1 MGTTSAPKA
10 NASSTP
16 TPPKVFPSVEDG
28 TPSEEGGPIAR
39 TGFNYQDEIAVG
51 YLLDMLEDPSIQK
64 VHCET
69 HDDVILIS
77 QQDAS
82 AQVIAEYVQVKG
94 SEDDKYWSVA
104 DLCFKVKGKAGSS
117 IYETSLERDKH
128 SEVSRFRI
136 VTLRPVDSD
145 LKILTFDRQAS
156 NRTGDPTKITE
167 LVAAIEKK
175 CKDAKSDKG
184 NGANFWVRNC
194 LWEERQS
201 EEQNRQ
207 VNLLRV
213 IKISARENRLLLPEQ
228 AETLL
233 QELRQKAKDAGDA
246 KWANGKD
253 KKIIERSKL
262 IEWWNARV
270 QALIDGSST
279 ISGGKLEG
287 KMTAA
292 QLPEP
297 IIGLAKEL
305 RRDYAAVSRTSKYS
319 SSGDDETLRSKVKS
333 TVQSLQS
340 SLHSGE
346 LNLNGTE
353 FHSLC
358 LTRMEQINESRP
370 EGAPD
375 RTAFLKGCMYD
386 IADRCLLRFE
396 RSNS

>member
-1 MGTTSAPKA
+1 
-10 NASSTP
+10 
-16 TPPKVFPSVEDG
+16 
-28 TPSEEGGPIAR
+28 
-39 TGFNYQDEIAVG
+39 
-51 YLLDMLEDPSIQK
+51 MLEAPSIQK

-104 DLCFKVKGKAGSS
+104 DLCVKVKGKAGSS

-184 NGANFWVRNC
+184 NGADFWVRNC

-213 IKISARENRLLLPEQ
+213 IKISAKENRLLLPEQ
-228 AETLL
+228 ASTLL

-253 KKIIERSKL
+253 QEDHRAI
-262 IEWWNARV
+262 
-270 QALIDGSST
+270 
-279 ISGGKLEG
+279 
-287 KMTAA
+287 
-292 QLPEP
+292 
-297 IIGLAKEL
+297 
-305 RRDYAAVSRTSKYS
+305 
-319 SSGDDETLRSKVKS
+319 
-333 TVQSLQS
+333 
-340 SLHSGE
+340 
-346 LNLNGTE
+346 
-353 FHSLC
+353 
-358 LTRMEQINESRP
+358 QIH
-370 EGAPD
+370 
-375 RTAFLKGCMYD
+375 
-386 IADRCLLRFE
+386 
-396 RSNS
+396 